1 MQGKKED
8 MTNEQS
14 AKKRRVSVAVRK
26 ELLSLR
32 HRFGERTSCEGR
44 LTTQFRLVN
53 SGKILSR
60 DERRQMSTPYC
71 YRAWT
76 AFPHFLIRFT
86 RAIQRNEKGWDALF
100 LYALAVAPLRVFDPL
115 RVFAR
120 NKAIQKEN
128 DLKLKWIIR
137 RKNIDK
143 LSISLKNDY
152 ICSELGEKSWLG
164 KEGILIVPNYEIANF
179 MLRGTRTNAHFLF
192 LLSTR
197 CVKHLIEIKTSVGYL
212 LLQFIS

>member
-1 MQGKKED
+1 MQGKNEY

-14 AKKRRVSVAVRK
+14 AKKRRMSLAVRK

-60 DERRQMSTPYC
+60 DERRQMPTPYC

-100 LYALAVAPLRVFDPL
+100 LYALAKV
-115 RVFAR
+115 
-120 NKAIQKEN
+120 KAN
-128 DLKLKWIIR
+128 
-137 RKNIDK
+137 
-143 LSISLKNDY
+143 
-152 ICSELGEKSWLG
+152 
-164 KEGILIVPNYEIANF
+164 
-179 MLRGTRTNAHFLF
+179 
-192 LLSTR
+192 
-197 CVKHLIEIKTSVGYL
+197 
-212 LLQFIS
+212 

>member
-1 MQGKKED
+1 

-14 AKKRRVSVAVRK
+14 AKNVRVSMAVRK

-100 LYALAVAPLRVFDPL
+100 LYALAGTEARRRLVCRCKAGASVSWPSHINESCRIREAIGEKVAPDT
-115 RVFAR
+115 
-120 NKAIQKEN
+120 
-128 DLKLKWIIR
+128 
-137 RKNIDK
+137 
-143 LSISLKNDY
+143 Y
-152 ICSELGEKSWLG
+152 
-164 KEGILIVPNYEIANF
+164 
-179 MLRGTRTNAHFLF
+179 
-192 LLSTR
+192 
-197 CVKHLIEIKTSVGYL
+197 
-212 LLQFIS
+212 

>member
-1 MQGKKED
+1 MQGKNEHR
-8 MTNEQS
+8 TNEQS
-14 AKKRRVSVAVRK
+14 AKNVRVSVAVRK

-71 YRAWT
+71 NRAWT

-100 LYALAVAPLRVFDPL
+100 LYAMAGTEARRRLVCRCKAGASVSWPSHINESCRIREAIGKKVAPDT
-115 RVFAR
+115 
-120 NKAIQKEN
+120 
-128 DLKLKWIIR
+128 
-137 RKNIDK
+137 
-143 LSISLKNDY
+143 Y
-152 ICSELGEKSWLG
+152 
-164 KEGILIVPNYEIANF
+164 
-179 MLRGTRTNAHFLF
+179 
-192 LLSTR
+192 
-197 CVKHLIEIKTSVGYL
+197 
-212 LLQFIS
+212 

>member
-1 MQGKKED
+1 MKSPYFRAMQGKKEY

-14 AKKRRVSVAVRK
+14 AKNVRVSVAVRK

-100 LYALAVAPLRVFDPL
+100 LYALTIAPLCVIDSL
-115 RVFAR
+115 CVIAR
-120 NKAIQKEN
+120 RNDEAI
-128 DLKLKWIIR
+128 
-137 RKNIDK
+137 
-143 LSISLKNDY
+143 
-152 ICSELGEKSWLG
+152 
-164 KEGILIVPNYEIANF
+164 
-179 MLRGTRTNAHFLF
+179 
-192 LLSTR
+192 
-197 CVKHLIEIKTSVGYL
+197 
-212 LLQFIS
+212 

>member
-1 MQGKKED
+1 MQGERGD
-8 MTNEQS
+8 RTNEQS
-14 AKKRRVSVAVRK
+14 AKNERMPAAVKK

-60 DERRQMSTPYC
+60 DGRRQMSTPYY

-100 LYALAVAPLRVFDPL
+100 LYALAAVKAKWKTNEYNEEKIPTNWALVWKMTI
-115 RVFAR
+115 FA
-120 NKAIQKEN
+120 
-128 DLKLKWIIR
+128 
-137 RKNIDK
+137 
-143 LSISLKNDY
+143 
-152 ICSELGEKSWLG
+152 SELREKSWLG
-164 KEGILIVPNYEIANF
+164 KKGILSSKQWN
-179 MLRGTRTNAHFLF
+179 R
-192 LLSTR
+192 
-197 CVKHLIEIKTSVGYL
+197 
-212 LLQFIS
+212 Q